1 LAESPLQVELKRD
14 LEISM
19 RKILQNPKL
28 EDALVPEWG
37 VGYCRLCPDT
47 GYLEVNK
54 YATLLFVLDTR
65 D

>member
-1 LAESPLQVELKRD
+1 LKRD

-19 RKILQNPKL
+19 EKILQNPKL

-37 VGYCRLCPDT
+37 VGCCRLCPD
-47 GYLEVNK
+47 LEVNK
-54 YATLLFVLDTR
+54 YATLLFLLDTR